1 MQKIFY
7 VLLLSAFVMASCS
20 KKNVDPSDPDQP
32 SKTGSTLDLIK
43 DSVFLYS
50 KEVYYWNDALPTYA
64 NFRPRSFTG
73 TNDLDALSKEVD
85 ALSQYKVDPATGKAY
100 EYYEAAPGTAKYS
113 FIDDGTVSSELNGV
127 KGDFGFA
134 PIYIGL
140 NDLRVRYVYPGSPAD
155 QAGLKRGYQITA
167 INGRTSL
174 TYDANSGSGTNVNF
188 VINAY
193 SNSTN
198 ITMTVKR
205 PDGSTFNTSMNV
217 ATYTL
222 NPVLKSQVFT
232 LSNNRKV
239 GYIVFNSFT
248 SLENATPQLNAA
260 FADFQAQNIT
270 DLVVDLRYNGG
281 GYVETA
287 DYLSNIIAP
296 TSVSGTVMYKTYY
309 TPNLVNNKA
318 PILKNQVRRDGKDL
332 YTLFDVDYSLASPFN
347 NVNFTK
353 TNIPVN
359 LNKLS
364 NVFFIVTGSTASASE
379 LTINNLRTINDLNV
393 KLIGTTT
400 YGKPVGF
407 FDIKINKY
415 ELYVPEFETKNSKD
429 QGGYYFGM
437 TPGTSQYPG
446 INDGDDV
453 TKDFGD
459 PTEQL
464 LSQALK
470 YVNTGTF
477 NTANKQVQS
486 LSRSVFSID
495 EQREAG
501 IKLDGGKFNGMIL
514 NKHLKRN

>member
-7 VLLLSAFVMASCS
+7 ALLLSAFVMASCS

-205 PDGSTFNTSMNV
+205 PDLSTFDVNMNV
-217 ATYTL
+217 ATYKL
-222 NPVLKSQVFT
+222 NPVLNAQVFDQG
-232 LSNNRKV
+232 NGHKI

-248 SLENATPQLNAA
+248 SLENAKPQLDAA
-260 FADFQAQNIT
+260 FADFQSKNIT
-270 DLVVDLRYNGG
+270 ELVVDLRYNGG

-287 DYLSNIIAP
+287 EYLTNMIAP
-296 TSVSGTVMYKTYY
+296 ASTNGAVMYSTYY
-309 TPNLVNNKA
+309 NSNLTTGNA
-318 PILKNQVRRDGKDL
+318 PILKNQVRKDEKTGEVYN
-332 YTLFDVDYSLASPFN
+332 YTQFDYSVKGNEVTFSR
-347 NVNFTK
+347 TG
-353 TNIPVN
+353 IPVSLN
-359 LNKLS
+359 LNK
-364 NVFFIVTGSTASASE
+364 VFFIVSGSTASASE
-379 LTINNLRTINDLNV
+379 LTINNLRPKMDV
-393 KLIGTTT
+393 KLIGSTT

-415 ELYVPEFETKNSKD
+415 ELYVPEFETKNSAG
-429 QGGYYFGM
+429 QGGYYAGM
-437 TPGTSQYPG
+437 EPATTSYPG
-446 INDGDDV
+446 FEDGDDV
-453 TKDFGD
+453 SKDFGD
-459 PTEQL
+459 PTERL
-464 LSQALK
+464 LAHALT
-470 YVNTGTF
+470 YVKTGTF
-477 NTANKQVQS
+477 QSSTPQTQS
-486 LSRSVFSID
+486 LSRSTFSVSD
-495 EQREAG
+495 SREAG

-514 NKHLKRN
+514 NKHRKHN

>member
-1 MQKIFY
+1 MHKIFY

-198 ITMTVKR
+198 ITMTAKR
-205 PDGSTFNTSMNV
+205 PDGSTFDVNMNV
-217 ATYTL
+217 ATYKL
-222 NPVLKSQVFT
+222 NPVLNTQIFDQGNGHKI
-232 LSNNRKV
+232 

-248 SLENATPQLNAA
+248 SLENAKPQLDAA
-260 FADFQAQNIT
+260 FAGFQSKNIT
-270 DLVVDLRYNGG
+270 ELVVDLRYNGG

-287 DYLSNIIAP
+287 EYLTNMIAP
-296 TSVSGTVMYKTYY
+296 ASTNGAVMYSTYY
-309 TPNLVNNKA
+309 NSNLTTGNA
-318 PILKNQVRRDGKDL
+318 PILKNQVRKDEKTGEVYN
-332 YTLFDVDYSLASPFN
+332 YTQFDFC
-347 NVNFTK
+347 
-353 TNIPVN
+353 
-359 LNKLS
+359 
-364 NVFFIVTGSTASASE
+364 
-379 LTINNLRTINDLNV
+379 
-393 KLIGTTT
+393 
-400 YGKPVGF
+400 
-407 FDIKINKY
+407 
-415 ELYVPEFETKNSKD
+415 
-429 QGGYYFGM
+429 
-437 TPGTSQYPG
+437 
-446 INDGDDV
+446 
-453 TKDFGD
+453 
-459 PTEQL
+459 
-464 LSQALK
+464 
-470 YVNTGTF
+470 
-477 NTANKQVQS
+477 
-486 LSRSVFSID
+486 
-495 EQREAG
+495 
-501 IKLDGGKFNGMIL
+501 
-514 NKHLKRN
+514 KRQ